1 MSLNEHF
8 RKILFMNSLFEIKK
22 VLSVLVYLILL
33 SCSETKSESKTET
46 KYFSDLGEIPFDEK
60 LDDFNF
66 KVCHEDIT
74 FPFNFG
80 GVGLIYEGE
89 KKELVKTFL
98 DNYQSSELKGQNG
111 FITIRFII
119 NCEGKTGRFR
129 VVEMDFNLKPKT
141 FDKTI
146 SSQILNI
153 TKSLNGWVPYEYKGK
168 AYDYQQ
174 YLTFKL
180 EDGQLIDILP

>member
-1 MSLNEHF
+1 
-8 RKILFMNSLFEIKK
+8 MNNLFEIKK
-22 VLSVLVYLILL
+22 ILIVILCSIL
-33 SCSETKSESKTET
+33 FSCSETKTET
-46 KYFSDLGEIPFDEK
+46 KTEKKYFNDLGEIPFDEK
-60 LDDFNF
+60 LDDINF

-74 FPFNFG
+74 FPFNYG

-89 KKELVKTFL
+89 KKKLVKTFSE
-98 DNYQSSELKGQNG
+98 NYQSSELKNQNG

-129 VVEMDFNLKPKT
+129 VVEMDFNLKPKK
-141 FDKTI
+141 FDETI
-146 SSQILNI
+146 STQILNI
-153 TKSLNGWVPYEYKGK
+153 TKNLSGWKRYEYKGK

-180 EDGQLIDILP
+180 EDGKLKDILP